1 MPAYFFDSSALV
13 KFYVNETGI
22 RSSGKL
28 RDEGGA
34 MNSEKAYDEI
44 VDFIASSNP
53 RGVIAFR
60 PSAQAKSRV
69 ADLIFRE
76 KTTGL
81 SADEKSEL
89 DCSILA
95 EHLMRLSKA
104 RAHSYRSTC

>member
-1 MPAYFFDSSALV
+1 VPAYFFDSSALV

-28 RDEGGA
+28 TCEGGA
-34 MNSEKAYDEI
+34 MNSKKAYDE
-44 VDFIASSNP
+44 VADFIAANNP

-60 PSAQAKSRV
+60 ASAQSRSRV
-69 ADLIFRE
+69 AHLILRE

-89 DCSILA
+89 GCCILA
-95 EHLMRLSKA
+95 EHLMRLAKA
-104 RAHSYRSTC
+104 SAHSYLSTR